1 MARKTMNARS
11 KWKKGLFERL
21 NGLTS
26 CRFFHEW
33 NEWKNL
39 QRVRPFGLEK
49 RPFFHEDL
57 AFIVLS
63 ANSIM
68 TISNNVE
75 HECLRFSL
83 RIRVYYDLKGFFKLA
98 FKASKRITSCS
109 HFVFKF
115 AAFLLACCVD
125 QSELSTQNFGRE
137 ALSPHVKPALRC
149 WSITDTKARSVSQ
162 RLNKILLSLASCRI
176 SRMPYAAGE
185 GWFYICY
192 N

>member
-1 MARKTMNARS
+1 MENNGLDAHNMGESWKEWKKCSQLNSNTTKSVRLDNWFFSTLLVKRVSEMARKTMNARS
-11 KWKKGLFERL
+11 KWKNGLFERP

-63 ANSIM
+63 ANSI
-68 TISNNVE
+68 TSISNNVE

-83 RIRVYYDLKGFFKLA
+83 EYESIATLKGFFTLA
-98 FKASKRITSCS
+98 FK
-109 HFVFKF
+109 
-115 AAFLLACCVD
+115 
-125 QSELSTQNFGRE
+125 
-137 ALSPHVKPALRC
+137 
-149 WSITDTKARSVSQ
+149 
-162 RLNKILLSLASCRI
+162 RL
-176 SRMPYAAGE
+176 
-185 GWFYICY
+185 
-192 N
+192 